1 MAQNDIADR
10 HLAHLFIH
18 IGKLLREKLSGA
30 LSERGL
36 HFGQARI
43 LEALL
48 RNGKLNQGKIGREL
62 QIKPATVTNQVKR
75 MEVSGLITRRK
86 DSKDDRFMIVSLT
99 PKGREAAKFILS
111 EMNKG
116 EVAICSAITKK
127 QVEMMRKPLEEI
139 RDKLGGIGPSI

>member
-1 MAQNDIADR
+1 MAKIDIADR

-18 IGKLLREKLSGA
+18 IGKLLREKLSGD

-48 RNGKLNQGKIGREL
+48 RNGKLYQGKIGKQL

-75 MEVSGLITRRK
+75 MEAIGLIKRRK

-99 PKGREAAKFILS
+99 PKGREAAKFIVDA
-111 EMNKG
+111 MNQG
-116 EVAICSAITKK
+116 EVEIRSVLTKK
-127 QVEMMRKPLEEI
+127 QVDMMRKPLEKI
-139 RDKLGGIGPSI
+139 RNKLGGIGPSI